1 MVTPAEADRIIRE
14 SIVPFH
20 REDCALA
27 DAHGRVLREDLVAD
41 RDLPPYDRV
50 TMDGYAVRAAA
61 LASGHRTFR
70 VDAVQA
76 AGMRAFKLGTA
87 AESAIE
93 VMTGAVLPEGADCV
107 VPYEDTRREGTTVLI
122 SPEASARCQTGSAI
136 HRRGSDRQAGQ
147 IILRRGTRLGG
158 REVALAAS
166 CGHGV
171 LTVTKQPKIAVVSTG
186 DELVEVDMPVAAHQI
201 RRSNDYALQAAL
213 AEAGFPSVSRFH
225 LRDVPHE
232 IEHVLWHLIAEYDAV
247 VIVGGVSKGRFD
259 YIPKELQRQGV
270 TARFHGVSQ
279 RPGKPMWFGV
289 SARQTLIFA
298 LPGNPVSCYT
308 CLHRYVI
315 PAFTRALGADV
326 PPPGMACLAASVTF
340 TPPLTYLAPVK
351 LAVGAKGEALATV
364 HATNTSGDFAGLL
377 GTDGFVELP
386 ADQNEFPVGT
396 LVPFWRWA

>member
-27 DAHGRVLREDLVAD
+27 EAHGRVLREDLVAD

-70 VDAVQA
+70 ADAVQA
-76 AGMRAFKLGTA
+76 AGMRAFRLGAA
-87 AESAIE
+87 AESAVE

-107 VPYEDTRREGTTVLI
+107 VPYEDTRREGTTILV
-122 SPEASARCQTGSAI
+122 SEEAATRFATGNAV
-136 HRRGSDRQAGQ
+136 HRRGSDRQAGEV
-147 IILRRGTRLGG
+147 ILRRGTRLGG
-158 REVALAAS
+158 REIAMAAS
-166 CGHGV
+166 CGHSV

-213 AEAGFPSVSRFH
+213 AEAGFPAVSRFH

-232 IEHVLWHLIAEYDAV
+232 IERVLWQLIAEYDAV

-270 TARFHGVSQ
+270 SARFHGVSQ

-315 PAFTRALGADV
+315 PAFQVALGAEAAR
-326 PPPGMACLAASVTF
+326 PSFACLAHPVTF
-340 TPPLTYLAPVK
+340 APPLSYLVPVT
-351 LAVGAKGEALATV
+351 LGTGPKGEALATT

-377 GTDGFVELP
+377 ETDGFLELP
-386 ADQNEFPVGT
+386 AEPTEFPAGT
-396 LVPFWRWA
+396 VARFWRWA